1 MKKILIIT
9 FAILALILAS
19 CAPAVDPTPTPEEV
33 TLTPEEP
40 TPTPEEPTPTPEEPT
55 PTPEEPTPTP
65 TPDLAEVDPAE
76 VLGPPDWV
84 DDMATAANWV
94 ELPNEF
100 TEIEFQDG
108 QLQLT
113 ALGLLG
119 WRLAHPTLGDFY
131 LEYTIQSPNCTGS
144 DNFGMVFRSPVSA
157 EAEQVYL
164 YGITCDG
171 HYSLRR
177 WDEDEMNIII
187 PLTASDAIEPGASTE
202 NTIGLMAIGPQLSLY
217 INGELVNE
225 AFDDTWLFGHFGV
238 FVDSEEVFNVE
249 MWVDQVRYWEDPEI
263 TPVAPT
269 PTPVPIT
276 DDDPVAELGPVDWVD
291 NMATGANWATGFSSF
306 TNIRFDSGYL
316 KLTSTSDLIG
326 WRLSWPVL
334 DDFYLESTVLSP
346 NCSGWDEFGMV
357 FRAPESIGAE
367 KVYLFGITCNGR
379 YSLRRWDG
387 HNMHVII
394 NWTQDSNI
402 QTGASNTNRLG
413 VMAQGSNLGLYING
427 HHVNEAVDG
436 AYLSGQ
442 FGVFVGSHEVDN
454 VEVWMEQ
461 IRYWENP

>member
-144 DNFGMVFRSPVSA
+144 DNFGMVFRSPVTA

-171 HYSLRR
+171 RYSLRR

-217 INGELVNE
+217 INGELVDE

-263 TPVAPT
+263 APVEPT
-269 PTPVPIT
+269 PTPAPIT
-276 DDDPVAELGPVDWVD
+276 DEDPAAELGPPDWIDDMAAAGNWVTAPSEFSDIAFQGGYLRMSTHLQGWRLGHPVLD
-291 NMATGANWATGFSSF
+291 NFYLEYTGFSPDCAGGD
-306 TNIRFDSGYL
+306 N
-316 KLTSTSDLIG
+316 
-326 WRLSWPVL
+326 
-334 DDFYLESTVLSP
+334 
-346 NCSGWDEFGMV
+346 FGMV
-357 FRAPESIGAE
+357 FRSPVTAE
-367 KVYLFGITCNGR
+367 AQQVYLFGITCNGS
-379 YSLRRWDG
+379 YSLRRWDEG
-387 HNMHVII
+387 NMILLVPWTPSDVIE
-394 NWTQDSNI
+394 
-402 QTGASNTNRLG
+402 TGANAANVIG
-413 VMAQGSNLGLYING
+413 VMAQGPQLGLYING
-427 HHVNEAVDG
+427 YLVDEVTDATWLEG
-436 AYLSGQ
+436 HI
-442 FGVFVGSHEVDN
+442 GVYVENAITDN
-454 VEVWMEQ
+454 VSFWVDQ
-461 IRYWENP
+461 VRYWELP